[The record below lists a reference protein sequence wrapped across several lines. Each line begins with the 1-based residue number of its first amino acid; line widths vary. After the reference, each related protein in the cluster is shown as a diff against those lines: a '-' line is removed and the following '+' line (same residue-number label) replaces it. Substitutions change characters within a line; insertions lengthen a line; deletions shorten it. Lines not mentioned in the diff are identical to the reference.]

1 MISLRLAFINPKS
14 RIGSQL
20 LMALMVYELQLTPLL
35 VQGSWK
41 PPAANLS
48 ICSPAAVVLMSRRA
62 GMCEMGPDGRSM
74 QPLELL
80 SSCVLSE

>member
-62 GMCEMGPDGRSM
+62 GMCEMGLRWGVDAAIRAAF
-74 QPLELL
+74 EL
-80 SSCVLSE
+80 CAQ

>member
-62 GMCEMGPDGRSM
+62 GMCETGLAWAVDAATRAAF
-74 QPLELL
+74 EL
-80 SSCVLSE
+80 CAQ